1 MTIRNLEIFTK
12 VAELGSMSAAAKVLY
27 ITQPSVSL
35 AISDIEREFDIR
47 LFDRVGNT
55 LCLTPTGQQL
65 MNYATNIIHQ
75 Y

>member
-12 VAELGSMSAAAKVLY
+12 VAELGSMSAAAKSLY

-35 AISDIEREFDIR
+35 AISEIEKEYDIK

-55 LCLTPTGQQL
+55 LCLNSDRSAAHDLCREHYPP
-65 MNYATNIIHQ
+65 I
-75 Y
+75 